1 MAGNGG
7 AQKGTD
13 EPAMAAVSAIGPGGN
28 NTLTNNDEDDILD
41 RVVAGTPSRAVD
53 NTWNGVEDDSHV
65 QGIYREAGFA
75 GS

>member
-13 EPAMAAVSAIGPGGN
+13 EPVMAAPSAIGPGGN
-28 NTLTNNDEDDILD
+28 NTLVNNDEDDILD
-41 RVVAGTPSRAVD
+41 RVVAGTPTRTGDLS
-53 NTWNGVEDDSHV
+53 NEDDSHV
-65 QGIYREAGFA
+65 QGIYSESDFA